1 MFDTNRRSIL
11 YAGVAAVAAA
21 VGAGVAWQRQAGGSL
36 SADALA
42 QLWSAEF
49 ETPSGETLSMKAMQ
63 GRPLVINFWAT
74 WCTPCIEEMPLI
86 DAFFRQNDS
95 KGWQVVG
102 LAIDQPSRVR
112 QFLKQFPVDYAIG
125 LAGLNGTELS
135 KMLGNDVGGLP
146 FTVVLN
152 ADGSVTVRD
161 NGRGIPVDMHE
172 GEGLPAA
179 EVIMTQLHAGGK
191 FDKDSYK
198 VSGGLHGVGVS
209 CVNALSNEMTT
220 TVYRDGNVYQQTY
233 ARTLSTVYVLYQ
245 P

>member
-42 QLWSAEF
+42 QLWAVEF
-49 ETPSGETLSMKAMQ
+49 ETPSGQTLSMKALQ

-112 QFLKQFPVDYAIG
+112 QFLNQFPVDYAIG

-135 KMLGNDVGGLP
+135 KILGNDVGGLP

-152 ADGSVTVRD
+152 A
-161 NGRGIPVDMHE
+161 NGDLIQRH
-172 GEGLPAA
+172 L
-179 EVIMTQLHAGGK
+179 GK
-191 FDKDSYK
+191 LTPNDIRKW
-198 VSGGLHGVGVS
+198 VV
-209 CVNALSNEMTT
+209 
-220 TVYRDGNVYQQTY
+220 
-233 ARTLSTVYVLYQ
+233 
-245 P
+245 